1 VESVAD
7 TVSETTD
14 DEWRMSHEEPDFIDV
29 DDVISEPD
37 FPAGMEEYLLSF

>member
-7 TVSETTD
+7 TVSELTD
-14 DEWRMSHEEPDFIDV
+14 EEGRISHDETEFVDV

-37 FPAGMEEYLLSF
+37 FPTGMKSISCF